1 MLFTKL
7 LKSFPPRS
15 YDVSICPVSFRINE
29 YFGFLTMYT
38 LLTHIYYVTFVQWGR
53 KKELDAAI
61 GSNLL
66 SPIFR
71 HITHFESIIS
81 QQSLYPPLSS
91 IICSFPFIIAAF
103 VHFLDQCQLHG
114 IVPPKDESGG
124 NTPLVIHRG
133 EAILSVSN
141 ITNAD
146 CSLTT
151 LNYSKEVDDMLL
163 SILQGNKDRINVVS
177 CMYYTSYIQITSYFA
192 LAELENLRSPVDPES
207 ERLLKCLSLAL
218 MRILYV

>member
-1 MLFTKL
+1 
-7 LKSFPPRS
+7 
-15 YDVSICPVSFRINE
+15 
-29 YFGFLTMYT
+29 MYT

>member
-1 MLFTKL
+1 
-7 LKSFPPRS
+7 
-15 YDVSICPVSFRINE
+15 
-29 YFGFLTMYT
+29 MYT

-53 KKELDAAI
+53 RKELDAAI

-71 HITHFESIIS
+71 HITLFESIIS
-81 QQSLYPPLSS
+81 QQSLYLSLS
-91 IICSFPFIIAAF
+91 CMICSFPFIIAAF
-103 VHFLDQCQLHG
+103 VHFLDQCQLHN
-114 IVPPKDESGG
+114 IVPPKDECTDS
-124 NTPLVIHRG
+124 THFVIHRG

-141 ITNAD
+141 IMNAE

-151 LNYSKEVDDMLL
+151 LNYSNEVDEMLL
-163 SILQGNKDRINVVS
+163 SILQGNKDRINAVS

-192 LAELENLRSPVDPES
+192 LAELENLRSPIDPET